1 MNELVSE
8 WVNKAEADYTSALRE
23 YRARKNPNYDA
34 AGFHAQ
40 QCIEKYLKAILQL
53 YNIRFEK
60 IHDLLALFELCLPKV
75 PSLELDR
82 ELLAYLTQFAVKF
95 RYPGETATREQAK
108 YAIKAMKVLQSILR
122 DQLRLS
128 Q

>member
-1 MNELVSE
+1 MNDLVSE
-8 WVNKAEADYTSALRE
+8 WVKKAEADFISALRE

-40 QCIEKYLKAILQL
+40 QCIEKYLKAILQQHH
-53 YNIRFEK
+53 IRFEK

-108 YAIKAMKVLQSILR
+108 YAIRAMKALQSILR
-122 DQLRLS
+122 DHLGLS
-128 Q
+128 